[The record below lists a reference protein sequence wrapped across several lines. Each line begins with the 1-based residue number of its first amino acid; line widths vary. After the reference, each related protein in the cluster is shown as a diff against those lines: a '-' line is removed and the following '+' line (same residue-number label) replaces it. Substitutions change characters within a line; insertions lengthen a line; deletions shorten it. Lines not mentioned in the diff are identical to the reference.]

1 MSRTSCGGS
10 GTSGATRQIEEEP
23 VVQDEQGEE
32 QPVQTSPTVVSVAMD
47 HPTAAPP
54 TMSAEEIELART
66 QAEALVRGVRTA
78 SGSRQLA
85 VLDEVT
91 SVGLESQRNAGRQL
105 ELVKTRLATF
115 LDAGGASKDV
125 ALELIDLR
133 GALDRINPELQQRSL
148 WGRTV
153 GVLPFMRDNAMVR
166 ALKKVALRYEP
177 VSKEITVIE
186 AKLRE
191 GRTLLARDNVELR
204 RLYEDVEAQQLA
216 IQRQAFLGE
225 LLLHDLT
232 DLLGE
237 TDDLL
242 ERDRIQ
248 AAVHDVAT
256 RLQDL
261 HTMQAVHVQYFL
273 SIELTRQ
280 NNHRLGQAVDRTLTL
295 ATNVVTIGL
304 AIQAALVRQA
314 RVREATERTREFLGE
329 MVVQNA
335 GAIRRQTEEIG
346 DLYNEPV
353 IAMDKLVQAHHDL
366 LAALDTASR
375 LREDGIHT
383 ARRNIEELT
392 GLTRELSVN
401 VQGLEPAES
410 GAPR

>member
-1 MSRTSCGGS
+1 MMPNEHEPEHRDPSHAVISVTPDRS
-10 GTSGATRQIEEEP
+10 AT
-23 VVQDEQGEE
+23 
-32 QPVQTSPTVVSVAMD
+32 
-47 HPTAAPP
+47 APL
-54 TMSAEEIELART
+54 TMSADEIELARS
-66 QAEALVRGVRTA
+66 QAETLVRGVREST
-78 SGSRQLA
+78 GSRQLA

-91 SVGLESQRNAGRQL
+91 SVGVESQRNAGRQL

-115 LDAGGASKDV
+115 LDAGGASKDI
-125 ALELIDLR
+125 ALELVDLR
-133 GALDRINPELQQRSL
+133 EALDRINPELQQRSL

-153 GVLPFMRDNAMVR
+153 GMLPFMRDNAMVR

-186 AKLRE
+186 GKLRE

-204 RLYEDVEAQQLA
+204 RLYEDVEAQQQA
-216 IQRQAFLGE
+216 IQRQMFLGE
-225 LLLHDLT
+225 LLLHELDP
-232 DLLGE
+232 LLDATHE
-237 TDDLL
+237 PL

-261 HTMQAVHVQYFL
+261 HTMEEVHVQYFV
-273 SIELTRQ
+273 SIELTR
-280 NNHRLGQAVDRTLTL
+280 NNNQRLGQAVDRTLAL

-375 LREDGIHT
+375 LREDGIRT
-383 ARRNIEELT
+383 ARQNIDELT
-392 GLTRELSVN
+392 GLTRGLSVN
-401 VQGLEPAES
+401 VQGLEPAPE
-410 GAPR
+410 GGRT

>member
-10 GTSGATRQIEEEP
+10 GTSGASRQSEKEA
-23 VVQDEQGEE
+23 VVQEEHGAEQRL
-32 QPVQTSPTVVSVAMD
+32 QTSHTVIDVATD
-47 HPTAAPP
+47 HPAVAPE
-54 TMSAEEIELART
+54 TMSAEEVELART
-66 QAEALVRGVRTA
+66 QAEALVRGVRKST
-78 SGSRQLA
+78 GSHQLA

-133 GALDRINPELQQRSL
+133 GALDRINPELEQRGL
-148 WGRTV
+148 WGRSI
-153 GVLPFMRDNAMVR
+153 GRLPFMRDNAMVR

-177 VSKEITVIE
+177 VSKEIAVIE

-191 GRTLLARDNVELR
+191 GRTLLVRDNVELR
-204 RLYEDVEAQQLA
+204 RLYEDVEAQQQA
-216 IQRQAFLGE
+216 IQRHTYLGE
-225 LLLHDLT
+225 LLLHELT
-232 DLLGE
+232 GLLAEADGP
-237 TDDLL
+237 L

-261 HTMQAVHVQYFL
+261 HTMQEVHLQYFV

-383 ARRNIEELT
+383 ARSNIEQLT
-392 GLTRELSVN
+392 GLTRELTTN
-401 VQGLEPAES
+401 VQGLEPDES
-410 GAPR
+410 RGAR

>member
-1 MSRTSCGGS
+1 MTPN
-10 GTSGATRQIEEEP
+10 EHEP
-23 VVQDEQGEE
+23 EHRDPSHAVI
-32 QPVQTSPTVVSVAMD
+32 SVTPDRPAI
-47 HPTAAPP
+47 APL
-54 TMSAEEIELART
+54 TMSADEIELARS
-66 QAEALVRGVRTA
+66 QAETLVRGVREST
-78 SGSRQLA
+78 GSRQLA

-91 SVGLESQRNAGRQL
+91 SVGVESQRNAGRQL

-115 LDAGGASKDV
+115 LDAGGASKDI
-125 ALELIDLR
+125 ALELVDLR

-153 GVLPFMRDNAMVR
+153 GMLPFMRDNAMVR

-186 AKLRE
+186 GKLRE

-204 RLYEDVEAQQLA
+204 RLYEDVEAQQQA
-216 IQRQAFLGE
+216 IQRQMFLGE
-225 LLLHDLT
+225 LLLHDLSP
-232 DLLGE
+232 LLDATHE
-237 TDDLL
+237 PL

-261 HTMQAVHVQYFL
+261 HTMEEVHVQYFV
-273 SIELTRQ
+273 SIELTRN
-280 NNHRLGQAVDRTLTL
+280 NNHRLGQAVDRTLAL

-335 GAIRRQTEEIG
+335 GAIRRQTDEIG

-375 LREDGIHT
+375 LREDGIRT
-383 ARRNIEELT
+383 ARRNIDELT

-401 VQGLEPAES
+401 VQGLEPAE
-410 GAPR
+410 GRGTR

>member
-1 MSRTSCGGS
+1 M
-10 GTSGATRQIEEEP
+10 
-23 VVQDEQGEE
+23 
-32 QPVQTSPTVVSVAMD
+32 
-47 HPTAAPP
+47 
-54 TMSAEEIELART
+54 
-66 QAEALVRGVRTA
+66 
-78 SGSRQLA
+78 
-85 VLDEVT
+85 LDEVT
-91 SVGLESQRNAGRQL
+91 SVGVESQRNAGRQL

-115 LDAGGASKDV
+115 LDAGGASKDM
-125 ALELIDLR
+125 ALELVDLR
-133 GALDRINPELQQRSL
+133 GALDRINPELEQRSL

-153 GVLPFMRDNAMVR
+153 GLLPFMRDNAMVR

-186 AKLRE
+186 GKLRE

-204 RLYEDVEAQQLA
+204 RLYEDVEAQQQA
-216 IQRQAFLGE
+216 IQRQMFLGE
-225 LLLHDLT
+225 LLLHDLSP
-232 DLLGE
+232 LLDAE
-237 TDDLL
+237 TDDPL

-261 HTMQAVHVQYFL
+261 HTMEEVHLQYFV

-335 GAIRRQTEEIG
+335 GAIRRQTDEIG

-366 LAALDTASR
+366 LAALDAASR
-375 LREDGIHT
+375 LREDGIRT
-383 ARRNIEELT
+383 ARRNIDELT
-392 GLTRELSVN
+392 GSD
-401 VQGLEPAES
+401 P
-410 GAPR
+410 

>member
-1 MSRTSCGGS
+1 MPNEPEAPVIGAPALAPGTMTS
-10 GTSGATRQIEEEP
+10 Q
-23 VVQDEQGEE
+23 
-32 QPVQTSPTVVSVAMD
+32 
-47 HPTAAPP
+47 
-54 TMSAEEIELART
+54 EIELARD
-66 QAEALVRGVRTA
+66 QADALVRGVRKST
-78 SGSRQLA
+78 GSRQLA

-91 SVGLESQRNAGRQL
+91 SVGVETQRNAGRQL

-115 LDAGGASKDV
+115 LDAGGASKDI
-125 ALELIDLR
+125 ALELVDLR
-133 GALDRINPELQQRSL
+133 GALDRINPELRQRSL

-153 GVLPFMRDNAMVR
+153 GMLPFMRDSAMVR

-177 VSKEITVIE
+177 VSKEVTVIE
-186 AKLRE
+186 GKLRE
-191 GRTLLARDNVELR
+191 GRALLARDNVELR
-204 RLYEDVEAQQLA
+204 RLYEDVEAQQQA

-232 DLLGE
+232 ALLAE
-237 TDDLL
+237 TDDPF

-248 AAVHDVAT
+248 GAVHDVAM

-261 HTMQAVHVQYFL
+261 RTMEEVHLQYFK
-273 SIELTRQ
+273 SIELTRE
-280 NNHRLGQAVDRTLTL
+280 NNHRLGQAVDRTLAL

-366 LAALDTASR
+366 LAALDAASR
-375 LREDGIHT
+375 LREDGIHN
-383 ARRNIEELT
+383 ARRNIDELT
-392 GLTRELSVN
+392 GLTRELAVN
-401 VQGLEPAES
+401 VQGLEPAERL
-410 GAPR
+410 GN